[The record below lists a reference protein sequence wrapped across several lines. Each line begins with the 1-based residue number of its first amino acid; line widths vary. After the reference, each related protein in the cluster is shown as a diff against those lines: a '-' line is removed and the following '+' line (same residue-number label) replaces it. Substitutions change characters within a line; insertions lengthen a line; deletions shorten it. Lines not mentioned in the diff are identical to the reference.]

1 MTAEP
6 LVCPSCGLEHP
17 GAGERFCTRCA
28 MPLVFAGSVGVDHP
42 VSEQHE
48 WARKIRPQYAEGQL
62 VRVVGARN
70 QAEAEFIQ
78 GLLLEEGIPSLIKRS
93 LGFDVPDML
102 AAGGRDLLVPRS
114 GFEAARD
121 VLLQAEILRDGPTAS
136 PVDHPWR
143 ILVGLLA
150 ALAVVGL
157 IIVVGTALR

>member
-6 LVCPSCGLEHP
+6 LVCPTCALAHAP
-17 GAGERFCTRCA
+17 DERFCQRCG
-28 MPLVFAGSVGVDHP
+28 MPLVHAGSVGVDQA
-42 VSEQHE
+42 VTELQQR
-48 WARKIRPQYAEGQL
+48 ARKIKPQYADGDL
-62 VRVVGARN
+62 VRVVGAGN

-114 GFEAARD
+114 GFAAARD
-121 VLLQAEILRDGPTAS
+121 VLLQAEILRAGAVPSA
-136 PVDHPWR
+136 VDRPLL

-150 ALAVVGL
+150 AIAVVGL
-157 IIVVGTALR
+157 VLWLGAGLR